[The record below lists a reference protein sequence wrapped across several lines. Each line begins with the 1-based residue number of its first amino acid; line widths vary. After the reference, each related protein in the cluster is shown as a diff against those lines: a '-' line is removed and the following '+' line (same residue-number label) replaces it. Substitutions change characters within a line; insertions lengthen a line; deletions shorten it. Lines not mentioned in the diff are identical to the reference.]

1 MHEHSLYHQWC
12 ILAEQTLLHS
22 HISFEIVG
30 VLDTFCQRFELLR
43 ISIFALFQRGDK
55 RRATEEPENIG
66 ELKPKK
72 IIRNTLRQPCVAHN
86 FNRCVQWSDTRH
98 ILHGETQDNGV
109 EFWVSFVSNW
119 CFYC

>member
-1 MHEHSLYHQWC
+1 MMKYRY
-12 ILAEQTLLHS
+12 ILRISPKVYPAQTFLHS

-30 VLDTFCQRFELLR
+30 MLDTFCQRFELLGL
-43 ISIFALFQRGDK
+43 SIFALFQRGDK

-86 FNRCVQWSDTRH
+86 FNRCVELSR
-98 ILHGETQDNGV
+98 
-109 EFWVSFVSNW
+109 
-119 CFYC
+119 Y